1 MTAQQGILLGQS
13 GKRSNV
19 IESYGYFWMVD
30 NTTFLSNYEK
40 IRKFKLVANTEIGD
54 ARKK

>member
-19 IESYGYFWMVD
+19 TESYGYFWMVG
-30 NTTFLSNYEK
+30 NTTFLNNYEK
-40 IRKFKLVANTEIGD
+40 IRKLKLVANTEIGD